1 VLLGLQAKLAAV
13 GTAIVAIAALL
24 LRLKY
29 LKNKTER
36 LERVSDTLKARHQAE
51 QTKKKLIK
59 KERERLVSRSA
70 DIAREIEK
78 PDSDFSGIDSLGEK
92 TDDF

>member
-1 VLLGLQAKLAAV
+1 MLLGLKAKLAAF
-13 GTAIVAIAALL
+13 GTALVALSALL

-36 LERVSDTLKARHQAE
+36 LERISDTLKARHSAE
-51 QTKKKLIK
+51 QTKKRLIK
-59 KERERLVSRSA
+59 KERERFVSRTA
-70 DIAREIEK
+70 DIVREIEK
-78 PDSDFSGIDSLGEK
+78 PDEEFEGVSSLGEK